1 MEKAEFSVIIP
12 TKNGFSFLD
21 QTLWHLHEQT
31 FRRFEVCIC
40 DDGSTDGTLEKIQI
54 WKNKFE
60 DIGVE
65 LKTCVTPALG
75 AGAARNAALNLGK
88 APLVSFLDSD
98 DFWAPNK
105 LKTVYEIFEKHPN
118 ANAVSHCE
126 EFVRLNGQKTL
137 ISNYCDNSISIPLQL
152 YRSNKLST
160 SALTLRRSILVRN
173 PVFDTSLEASQDYEC
188 WLSIS
193 QRLQIEWSP
202 EVLGY
207 YVEREGSISSRGYH
221 KRFWCLIRIIWRYRK
236 LSRSLFILRV
246 LRACFSRQWF
256 FSLRNMVLNNN
267 RHSV

>member
-118 ANAVSHCE
+118 AKVILGHMGENLP
-126 EFVRLNGQKTL
+126 FYLWRLD
-137 ISNYCDNSISIPLQL
+137 SRYS
-152 YRSNKLST
+152 ST
-160 SALTLRRSILVRN
+160 RYSS
-173 PVFDTSLEASQDYEC
+173 D
-188 WLSIS
+188 
-193 QRLQIEWSP
+193 
-202 EVLGY
+202 
-207 YVEREGSISSRGYH
+207 ISSLPSEVFRRHFFITTSGVCDSAALKCSIETFGPERIMFATDYPYEDIELAGRWMDEAPIDPRT
-221 KRFWCLIRIIWRYRK
+221 KRMICRETAQML
-236 LSRSLFILRV
+236 LR
-246 LRACFSRQWF
+246 LK
-256 FSLRNMVLNNN
+256 
-267 RHSV
+267 